1 VKYDRNGRGASA
13 DGTQSRCNA
22 PSAVAQI
29 KLASNYNVFNQNPGV
44 IVNPYTRISGMDLR
58 ITDSVARDLAY
69 SSIPSV
75 RGLNSGET
83 FVGAVRD
90 NMWMR
95 GWTLAD
101 KLGAFAGSQIVPDV
115 TVTVNGSSQP
125 VITFGGEAGVKY
137 VIEVSTDNKTF
148 VPVTT
153 VLATAGNNPYT
164 DAARTV
170 SAVPIYYRVI
180 AL

>member
-1 VKYDRNGRGASA
+1 
-13 DGTQSRCNA
+13 
-22 PSAVAQI
+22 
-29 KLASNYNVFNQNPGV
+29 
-44 IVNPYTRISGMDLR
+44 MDLR
-58 ITDSVARDLAY
+58 ITVNAARDLAN

-101 KLGAFAGSQIVPDV
+101 KLGAFAGSQIVPEVKV
-115 TVTVNGSSQP
+115 TANASSQP
-125 VITFGGEAGVKY
+125 VITFGGELGVKY
-137 VIEVSTDNKTF
+137 VIEVSTDNKAF

-153 VLATAGNNPYT
+153 VSAVAGNNDYT

-170 SAVPIYYRVI
+170 SAAPIYYRVI

>member
-1 VKYDRNGRGASA
+1 M
-13 DGTQSRCNA
+13 
-22 PSAVAQI
+22 
-29 KLASNYNVFNQNPGV
+29 FNQNPGV

-58 ITDSVARDLAY
+58 ITDSAARDLAN

-75 RGLNSGET
+75 RGLNSSET

-115 TVTVNGSSQP
+115 TVSVNASSQP
-125 VITFGGEAGVKY
+125 AITFGGESGVKY
-137 VIEVSTDNKTF
+137 VIEVSTDNKFF
-148 VPVTT
+148 VPITT
-153 VLATAGNNPYT
+153 VTAVAGNNTYT
-164 DAARTV
+164 DTTKTV
-170 SAVPIYYRVI
+170 SGAPIFYRVI

>member
-1 VKYDRNGRGASA
+1 
-13 DGTQSRCNA
+13 
-22 PSAVAQI
+22 
-29 KLASNYNVFNQNPGV
+29 VFNQNPGV

-58 ITDSVARDLAY
+58 ITDSAARDLAN

-75 RGLNSGET
+75 RGLNSGAT

-101 KLGAFAGSQIVPDV
+101 NLGAFAGSQIVPDV
-115 TVTVNGSSQP
+115 TVTVNASSQP
-125 VITFGGEAGVKY
+125 VVTFGGELGVKY
-137 VIEVSTDNKTF
+137 VIEASTDNKTF

-153 VLATAGNNPYT
+153 VSAVAGNNGYT
-164 DAARTV
+164 DSARTV
-170 SAVPIYYRVI
+170 SATPIYYRVI